1 MVDVK
6 GDGGDGLSGLV
17 DTSGLEKGDLE
28 LNGVGDGE
36 DIGGRVV
43 GENEENNGGGLVE
56 GEERGEGKEVE
67 EESVVVEERVEG
79 GKEGGDVGEEE
90 KKSEENGVAM
100 EKEGGLE
107 IGAGENGGEGV
118 EKNDNGIIEAANNG
132 VDGIEKNEGGIIE
145 AANNGEEGIEKN
157 EGGIIE
163 AANDGGEGLEKKE
176 AGIIEAANNGVEA
189 VEMEGGKIEGYD
201 KGKGVEISENKV
213 DEKSTPKGRKPKK
226 RIRKKKVVQGV
237 SKVLSKDE
245 EKPESSSAQ
254 KKIEK
259 KVVKTV
265 VSKNEDKPESSK
277 GKKNSKKVESMGMIF
292 MCTSQ
297 TKKDCYRYKL
307 LGLPAAKKEL
317 VDKIYKG
324 MRLFLFDLDLR
335 LLYGIY
341 KAAAPGGT
349 NIEPKAFKSAFPS
362 QVRFTV
368 LEDCLPLAE
377 EKFKE
382 AIKEN
387 YYSRNKFDCQ
397 LNSEQVKKLCKL
409 FVSVNKGSALPKISR
424 SLVVGRISEG
434 LKQQSREEKR
444 GRKRRDRDEGS
455 SRKQRDRGED
465 RGRKRRG
472 RREERKS
479 PPRREQQRH
488 NERPVIYANEVS
500 YSQVA
505 PLHGG
510 YQLPAPVYTYERTL
524 EMNPYRREQVLEHRG
539 LQVVDREPRHPG
551 VQVVD
556 REPRHRDETK
566 NIDPYISYREREA
579 PSFRRPIYSSA
590 SEREY
595 YTPEVWPAAY
605 LPAGRESERHT
616 TSGLRDYYQPGTLPP
631 EYLPSRREIEY
642 IPSRR
647 EVEYR
652 TTAELPA
659 EYHSTRALPAEYR
672 ASRSLLAEYRA
683 AGLPTED
690 LAPAG
695 VSNGYHLAGPATEYR
710 SSAGGLRDYRP
721 LQTTPRYR

>member
-1 MVDVK
+1 MK
-6 GDGGDGLSGLV
+6 GDGDAGLSGLV
-17 DTSGLEKGDLE
+17 DTVGLEKEDLD
-28 LNGVGDGE
+28 LTGIVSGE
-36 DIGGRVV
+36 NNGGRVV
-43 GENEENNGGGLVE
+43 GESEENYG
-56 GEERGEGKEVE
+56 GEEGGKGKQVE
-67 EESVVVEERVEG
+67 EEPVVEEERVEQ
-79 GKEGGDVGEEE
+79 GKDGEQVAREE
-90 KKSEENGVAM
+90 KKSEENVVVAI
-100 EKEGGLE
+100 ENEGGLE
-107 IGAGENGGEGV
+107 T
-118 EKNDNGIIEAANNG
+118 EAANNG
-132 VDGIEKNEGGIIE
+132 LGGIEKKEGGKLE
-145 AANNGEEGIEKN
+145 AANNGAEEIEK
-157 EGGIIE
+157 EG
-163 AANDGGEGLEKKE
+163 
-176 AGIIEAANNGVEA
+176 
-189 VEMEGGKIEGYD
+189 GGKIEAAD
-201 KGKGVEISENKV
+201 NGKGAENSEKKV
-213 DEKSTPKGRKPKK
+213 DENSTPKGRKPKK
-226 RIRKKKVVQGV
+226 RIRKKKIVQGV
-237 SKVLSKDE
+237 TKVVNKDE
-245 EKPESSSAQ
+245 DKPESSAQ
-254 KKIEK
+254 K

-277 GKKNSKKVESMGMIF
+277 RKKNSKKVESMGMIF

-317 VDKIYKG
+317 VEKIYKG

-362 QVRFTV
+362 QVQFTV

-409 FVSVNKGSALPKISR
+409 FVSANKGSALPKISR
-424 SLVVGRISEG
+424 SLVVGRTSEG
-434 LKQQSREEKR
+434 LKQQGREEKR

-455 SRKQRDRGED
+455 SRKQRDRDEE

-488 NERPVIYANEVS
+488 HERPVIYANEVS

-539 LQVVDREPRHPG
+539 LQVVDREPRH
-551 VQVVD
+551 
-556 REPRHRDETK
+556 HDETK

-595 YTPEVWPAAY
+595 YTPAVLPAAY

-672 ASRSLLAEYRA
+672 ASRSLLAEYHA

-695 VSNGYHLAGPATEYR
+695 VSNGYHQAGPATEYR
-710 SSAGGLRDYRP
+710 SSAGGLRDYRS
-721 LQTTPRYR
+721 LQTMPRYR